1 MSNNRSRNI
10 NNRSSSAQNNLE
22 NAKEKLYYSLKNE
35 INDKLKRIES
45 MSTFCITTMIAVYA
59 FVFKE
64 EEVNSWLLL
73 LPLVLV
79 VMVSYRAAN
88 NRIDICKISAY
99 IEAKELEPPG
109 LTWEKDNSDLMESMK
124 FKNFGW
130 FYKIS
135 SSWCKFPDFLLM
147 TIVCVTV
154 FYLNFNRDELS
165 NLKLYFLHFGMIAVF
180 IIEVFLFTNL
190 NLIGKKLKKDKFKK
204 QFEKMEDK
212 HE

>member
-1 MSNNRSRNI
+1 MSDDGTNNTER
-10 NNRSSSAQNNLE
+10 NLE
-22 NAKEKLYYSLKNE
+22 NAKEKLYYNLKGE

-64 EEVNSWLLL
+64 QKVNSWLLL
-73 LPLVLV
+73 LPLALV
-79 VMVSYRAAN
+79 IMVSYRAAN

-99 IEAKELEPPG
+99 IEEKELEPPDF
-109 LTWEKDNSDLMESMK
+109 TWEKDNSVLIKGMK
-124 FKNFGW
+124 LKDFGW

-147 TIVCVTV
+147 TVICLTV
-154 FYLNFNRDELS
+154 FYSNFNRDGLSDWELRF
-165 NLKLYFLHFGMIAVF
+165 LYFGTIAVF
-180 IIEVFLFTNL
+180 FIEFYLFIKL
-190 NLIGKKLKKDKFKK
+190 NLIGKKLKKDNFKK
-204 QFEKMEDK
+204 QFKKMEDE